1 MKLAITINGTTIDN
15 GIPNLPTDGSSAL
28 SVILSTGVGLI
39 LLVAVFASLA
49 FIIWGGFDWIT
60 AGGNKENIQ
69 KARHKL
75 IYAVLGLFIAFSAYF
90 VMSIISQFFGIEFY
104 ELPFDGAVRHAPGTG
119 PLE

>member
-75 IYAVLGLFIAFSAYF
+75 IYAVLGLFTAF
-90 VMSIISQFFGIEFY
+90 
-104 ELPFDGAVRHAPGTG
+104 
-119 PLE
+119 